1 MKRAGALGTG
11 YVFAKNNGGVAN
23 NGQEEV
29 KSKHEGEHGST
40 NARQS
45 F

>member
-11 YVFAKNNGGVAN
+11 YAFAKNNGGVAN
-23 NGQEEV
+23 NGQEHV
-29 KSKHEGEHGST
+29 KSKHEGKYGST
-40 NARQS
+40 SARPR

>member
-11 YVFAKNNGGVAN
+11 YAFAENNAGVAN
-23 NGQEEV
+23 NGQEQV

-40 NARQS
+40 SARPS